1 MGSLKGLAFS
11 LLSFLLFLS
20 LSVFGVAFML
30 NGTILNP
37 NFITS
42 QLDRLDVSLLA
53 EEILTEQPSE
63 EEFGT
68 DLVNTITKLEPL
80 VKEQVSAAIYS
91 VYDYLLGER
100 ESPDLAL
107 TLRNT
112 LLSSDFIVSIVDE
125 LDISSLAG
133 EVLREQLAEEIPE
146 ETGYMVEYLDESLDD
161 VITELEPWVKE
172 QVSVAA
178 DPIADY
184 LLGESQ
190 SLNIVIS
197 MEPVMESLRDNLRHA
212 FLQSPPSELA
222 GLPQAELERRFDEF
236 YQEFSEQMPSTF
248 ELDESLLG
256 IETQAD
262 ITEALVEVE
271 EVLEQARQYV
281 GYFQLGYKLLIGF
294 MVLLIAGII
303 LINRN
308 VKTTTRGLGTT
319 FLSYGVPWLVV
330 TLVSKHFAGRWLA
343 PFDIPSSIQEF
354 LPAFI
359 NDSLAPML
367 MLSIGLVVV
376 GIVLITISF
385 VYPKWRKPSV

>member
-1 MGSLKGLAFS
+1 MGFLKGLAIS
-11 LLSFLLFLS
+11 LLSFFLFLS
-20 LSVFGVAFML
+20 LSVFGLAIML

-37 NFITS
+37 DFITS
-42 QLDRLDVSLLA
+42 QLNRLDVSLLA

-91 VYDYLLGER
+91 VYDYLLGKR

-125 LDISSLAG
+125 LDISSLAR
-133 EVLREQLAEEIPE
+133 EVLSEQLAEEIPE

-197 MEPVMESLRDNLRHA
+197 V
-212 FLQSPPSELA
+212 
-222 GLPQAELERRFDEF
+222 
-236 YQEFSEQMPSTF
+236 
-248 ELDESLLG
+248 
-256 IETQAD
+256 
-262 ITEALVEVE
+262 
-271 EVLEQARQYV
+271 
-281 GYFQLGYKLLIGF
+281 
-294 MVLLIAGII
+294 
-303 LINRN
+303 
-308 VKTTTRGLGTT
+308 
-319 FLSYGVPWLVV
+319 
-330 TLVSKHFAGRWLA
+330 
-343 PFDIPSSIQEF
+343 
-354 LPAFI
+354 
-359 NDSLAPML
+359 
-367 MLSIGLVVV
+367 
-376 GIVLITISF
+376 
-385 VYPKWRKPSV
+385 